1 MEQRNVPAEI
11 MNKPHRKKKE
21 KVNFAYTFTLVY
33 LLKLLDRKLKQAYDK
48 DLHV

>member
-1 MEQRNVPAEI
+1 MTKWNTEMSPQKLWTNHIE
-11 MNKPHRKKKE
+11 KKI
-21 KVNFAYTFTLVY
+21 NFVYTFILVY